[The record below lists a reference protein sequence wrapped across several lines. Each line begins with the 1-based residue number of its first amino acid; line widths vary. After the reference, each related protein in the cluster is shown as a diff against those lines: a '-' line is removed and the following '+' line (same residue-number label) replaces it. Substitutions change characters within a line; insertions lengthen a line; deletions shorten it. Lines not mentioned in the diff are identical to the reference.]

1 MGSVLKRHMQLLEME
16 QSRERPLSSWRH
28 WSIMPTGK
36 DESCDYAAWRTE
48 GLEEMSSRCT
58 NIWKLRCKENRLFPV
73 VSTDRARANTHRLK
87 HSRFLLDI
95 RKHNFMVTVSMH
107 GNRFPCVVMESTSVE
122 LLTSCLDMVLIN
134 SLQVSLLQQRGLRRW
149 PPEGPTTTTQW
160 SCENAPFVEDKYW
173 GKLNKCTN
181 RKISLLYNKQRY
193 YM

>member
-58 NIWKLRCKENRLFPV
+58 NIWKLRCKENRPRLFPV
-73 VSTDRARANTHRLK
+73 VPTDRARANTHRLK

-107 GNRFPCVVMESTSVE
+107 GNRFPCVVMESTSVDATHKLSGHGPDQLSPGE
-122 LLTSCLDMVLIN
+122 PASAERPEKMISRRPNNNHSVILWKC
-134 SLQVSLLQQRGLRRW
+134 SLCWRQILG
-149 PPEGPTTTTQW
+149 ET
-160 SCENAPFVEDKYW
+160 
-173 GKLNKCTN
+173 
-181 RKISLLYNKQRY
+181 KQ
-193 YM
+193 MHK